1 MNFDNPTFRRCQDFT
16 EFPDTV
22 VAGLLAVA
30 RMRLQIHMGG
40 RGMAAAAFLQ
50 AVSTDNRGDF
60 WLEPNKIGRAFDM
73 FLTPEI
79 AAAAS
84 VVAHARAPC

>member
-1 MNFDNPTFRRCQDFT
+1 
-16 EFPDTV
+16 
-22 VAGLLAVA
+22 
-30 RMRLQIHMGG
+30 
-40 RGMAAAAFLQ
+40 MAAAAFLQ